1 MRWIDR
7 LSTAQRV
14 VVIIA
19 LGLALAIV
27 ASYVTSLG
35 TRAGWYAYAPLT
47 GQTLPPPGFGEPGWL
62 RVIIWLAAISLWA
75 AASATVLRQSPDHS
89 VTE

>member
-1 MRWIDR
+1 MRRIDR
-7 LSTAQRV
+7 LGTSQRV

-19 LGLALAIV
+19 LGLALAVV

-47 GQTLPPPGFGEPGWL
+47 GQAFPPPGSGEPGWL
-62 RVIIWLAAISLWA
+62 RMIIWLAAIGLWA
-75 AASATVLRQSPDHS
+75 AASATVLRQSPDRPGP
-89 VTE
+89 E

>member
-47 GQTLPPPGFGEPGWL
+47 GQTFPPPGSGEPGWL

-75 AASATVLRQSPDHS
+75 AASAAVLRPDHS
-89 VTE
+89 VPE